1 MEKKTKEPVKDT
13 KKVPVRTKVKGGQ
26 EQGSILSGEQKKKL
40 VKKKLREKKNSNV
53 PRTAQQ
59 SIPYQEMFRD
69 GICRVD
75 DTHYTKCIMFGDINY
90 QLAQNEDKTAAFE
103 YWCDFYNYFDPS
115 ISIQISCMNQYV
127 NVSEMEGSIEL
138 PMKNDEFDEIREEYA
153 GVLKTQLAKGNNGL
167 MRKKYV
173 TFGIEAEN
181 VRVAKPRLERIETD
195 IMNNLKAMG
204 VSSHPLSGYERLKL
218 LYQTMNPDL
227 QETFLFNFDMV
238 ARTGLSTKDFIAPT
252 SFNFGNKSYFQMG
265 NNIGAVSFLQILAP
279 ELSDKMLAEFLDMD
293 NSIVVNLHVQS
304 IDQAKAIRQIK
315 MKITDLDK
323 MKIEEQKKAV
333 RSGYDMDVLP
343 SDLVTYGG
351 EAKKLLEDLQSRN
364 ERMFLVTVLIM
375 NTADT
380 KRKLDNIIMQTA
392 GIAQKYNCALKRL
405 DYQQEAGVMSSL
417 PIGINQIDI
426 QRGLT
431 TSATAIFVPFTTEEI
446 FQDGAALYYGINA
459 ISNNMI
465 MADRKLLKNPNGL
478 ILGTPGAGKSFSAK
492 REMTNAFLITSDDI
506 IICDPEG
513 EYSPLTQ
520 MLHGQVVH
528 ISPNSK
534 QYVNPMDINL
544 NYSEDESPIS
554 LKADFVLSLC
564 ELIVGNKNG
573 LEPVEKTIIDR
584 CVRIIYRKYLENPV
598 PENMPILEDLYNCI
612 LEQEETE
619 AKRIATALEIYVKG
633 SLNVFNHRTNVDI
646 SNRLV
651 CFDIKELGKQLKKI
665 GMLVVQDQVW
675 NRVTINREAK
685 KSTRYYIDEMHL
697 LLKEEQTAA
706 YTVEIWKRFRKWG
719 GIPTGITQNV
729 KDLLSSREIENIF
742 ENSDF
747 IYMLNQAGGD
757 RQILAKQ
764 LNISPHQLSFVTNS
778 NEGEGLLF
786 YGNTIIPFKD
796 KFPKETK
803 LYAIMTTKLNERS
816 EMNE

>member
-218 LYQTMNPDL
+218 LYQTMNPNL

-323 MKIEEQKKAV
+323 MKIEEQKKAA

-431 TSATAIFVPFTTEEI
+431 TSSTAIFVPFTTEEL
-446 FQDGAALYYGINA
+446 FQDGEALYYGINA

-697 LLKEEQTAA
+697 LLKEEQTAG